1 MKKIVLT
8 NDEKVLLKTLCSVSG
23 GGTDL
28 MIFLKDNF
36 FDDKFIA
43 VDDKNKEVIFFYN
56 ILSNC
61 NKEIKKLSH
70 LIKVIQFLDENDF
83 ILLNPY
89 NRAPSNIPSII
100 WIKATRPYSLTSNN
114 DIQIANNIIMSKGI
128 VTENG
133 VRIMDGRRLGKS
145 YYQDIQSWY
154 AYVSIN
160 QSFEDYI
167 DNDFKTTEE
176 IKTRNERVGGF
187 VMSVVNGIKK
197 ILGL

>member
-133 VRIMDGRRLGKS
+133 VRIMDGRRLEKVIIRIFSLGMRMS
-145 YYQDIQSWY
+145 P
-154 AYVSIN
+154 SI
-160 QSFEDYI
+160 SHLKI
-167 DNDFKTTEE
+167 ILITTL
-176 IKTRNERVGGF
+176 KRLKKLKHVT
-187 VMSVVNGIKK
+187 NG
-197 ILGL
+197 LEAS